1 MRVGYFGPPGTFTEE
16 ALRASAPDGVEPVPF
31 PTIRATVLAVADGS
45 VEQAVVPI
53 ENALE
58 GSVDATLDALAVD
71 APGVV
76 IVDEVVRPISHCL
89 IGVDGASLDAI
100 AVVLSHPHALGQ
112 CTRFLRERLP
122 DARLEAVQGSTA
134 EAVRSVAAAGDPA
147 RAAIAPRI
155 AADLYGARVLAAG
168 IEDDPGNQTRFV
180 WLARDGARPAARG
193 EAWKT
198 SVVFWGGGDE
208 APGWLVRCL
217 SELAFRGVNMTR
229 IESRPR
235 RMGLGHYMFFV
246 DLEGHA
252 EAPAVAE
259 ALRGLASHCE
269 GLRTLGTYPS
279 AT

>member
-16 ALRASAPDGVEPVPF
+16 ALRASAPEGVERIPF
-31 PTIRATVLAVADGS
+31 PTIRATVMAVAEGA
-45 VEQAVVPI
+45 VERAVVPI

-76 IVDEVVRPISHCL
+76 IVDEVVRPISHSL
-89 IGVDGASLDAI
+89 IGVAGAVLEEI
-100 AVVLSHPHALGQ
+100 EVVLSHPHALGQ

-122 DARLEAVQGSTA
+122 AARLGSMDGSTA
-134 EAVRSVAAAGDPA
+134 EAVRSVVEAGDPR
-147 RAAIAPRI
+147 RAAIAPRL
-155 AADLYGARVLAAG
+155 AAELYGAQVLAEG

-180 WLARDGARPAARG
+180 WLARAGATVAARG
-193 EAWKT
+193 DAWKT
-198 SVVFWGGGDE
+198 SVVFWGSGDE

-217 SELAFRGVNMTR
+217 SELASRDVNMTR

-259 ALRGLASHCE
+259 ALRALAAHCE
-269 GLRTLGTYPS
+269 GLRTLGTYP
-279 AT
+279 AAA